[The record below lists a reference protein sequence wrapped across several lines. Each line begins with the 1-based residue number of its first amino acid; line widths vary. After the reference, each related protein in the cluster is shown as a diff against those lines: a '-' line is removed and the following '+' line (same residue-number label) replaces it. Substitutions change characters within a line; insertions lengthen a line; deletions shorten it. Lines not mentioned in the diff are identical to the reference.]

1 MILHALT
8 RYYQRKAAS
17 DGNVA
22 PEGFENKEIPFVIVL
37 DKAGKFIQLED
48 TREQQGKKK
57 IGRKFLVP
65 KGLGRAGSKSY
76 EVSNTLWDHYGY
88 VLAHPKEDDEKS
100 DILAQ
105 NQHKSFI
112 AKVDEL
118 KQALPD
124 DVGIQAVSAFLAQA
138 DEVAKVRQAEGWQEC
153 AKIKGCNLS
162 FRLVDESVALVCQS
176 KAVQAYLA
184 AAKAEVSDGIQEGIC
199 LVTGKKTTI
208 ARLHNAVKGVN
219 AKPSPFTSVNLAAF
233 ESYGKQ
239 QGFIFPV
246 GEQTMFEYTT
256 ALNMLLDGENRFR
269 IGEVSVVCWSEK
281 PTPLESK
288 VALRI
293 NGGGKDNPDAHIDE
307 VKALYKSLH
316 NGKYMEPNGKDKFY
330 LLGLSPNSARIVVR
344 FWHET
349 TVAALSE
356 NIARWYDD
364 LQIVRGEK
372 SIYPEFMPLM
382 RLLCGLV
389 LDGKAENLPPD
400 LIANVTQSAL
410 ANRPLPVGLL
420 QIALRRNKGVGDTAA
435 DD

>member
-124 DVGIQAVSAFLAQA
+124 DVGIQAVSAFLNLHPSWR
-138 DEVAKVRQAEGWQEC
+138 E
-153 AKIKGCNLS
+153 ICN
-162 FRLVDESVALVCQS
+162 
-176 KAVQAYLA
+176 
-184 AAKAEVSDGIQEGIC
+184 
-199 LVTGKKTTI
+199 
-208 ARLHNAVKGVN
+208 
-219 AKPSPFTSVNLAAF
+219 
-233 ESYGKQ
+233 
-239 QGFIFPV
+239 
-246 GEQTMFEYTT
+246 T
-256 ALNMLLDGENRFR
+256 A
-269 IGEVSVVCWSEK
+269 
-281 PTPLESK
+281 
-288 VALRI
+288 
-293 NGGGKDNPDAHIDE
+293 
-307 VKALYKSLH
+307 
-316 NGKYMEPNGKDKFY
+316 
-330 LLGLSPNSARIVVR
+330 
-344 FWHET
+344 
-349 TVAALSE
+349 
-356 NIARWYDD
+356 
-364 LQIVRGEK
+364 
-372 SIYPEFMPLM
+372 
-382 RLLCGLV
+382 
-389 LDGKAENLPPD
+389 
-400 LIANVTQSAL
+400 
-410 ANRPLPVGLL
+410 
-420 QIALRRNKGVGDTAA
+420 
-435 DD
+435 